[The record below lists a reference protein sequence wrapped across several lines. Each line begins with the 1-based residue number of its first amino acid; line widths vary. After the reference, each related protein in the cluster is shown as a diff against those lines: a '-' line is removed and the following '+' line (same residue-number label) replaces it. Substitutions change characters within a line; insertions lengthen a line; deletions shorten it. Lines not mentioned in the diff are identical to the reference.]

1 MTAAQEHGINSQ
13 FTYLIGRE
21 GGNLL
26 NKNSSDM
33 HVTLQTIEPKTTF
46 YTLLLLI
53 FYQTFSFLFTV
64 ETKKSERIPEG
75 IVKILVG

>member
-1 MTAAQEHGINSQ
+1 
-13 FTYLIGRE
+13 
-21 GGNLL
+21 
-26 NKNSSDM
+26 M

-75 IVKILVG
+75 LVKNLETALIILKSLKSF

>member
-1 MTAAQEHGINSQ
+1 
-13 FTYLIGRE
+13 
-21 GGNLL
+21 
-26 NKNSSDM
+26 M

-75 IVKILVG
+75 LVKILVG